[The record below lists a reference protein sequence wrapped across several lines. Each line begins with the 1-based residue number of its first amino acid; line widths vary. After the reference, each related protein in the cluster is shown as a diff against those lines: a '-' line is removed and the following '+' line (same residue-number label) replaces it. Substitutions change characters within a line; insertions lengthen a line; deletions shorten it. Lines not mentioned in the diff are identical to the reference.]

1 MVDLSLIPDAKTL
14 DDQITAVIQGHKQYD
29 QNPSEEAEESRDA
42 ARRELAASSRGLNKY
57 IEHKL
62 LSLEKDY
69 ERCRKVHRRLK
80 ELNPDASYFEHFVV
94 SGLAD
99 AKMIGDNDLI
109 NLSRQSLRV
118 LATLERKDT
127 NFAEQL
133 RQTEST
139 IDTVLAEIPDLRMKK
154 IADGHGKAAQMV
166 TAQSTSPPTR

>member
-1 MVDLSLIPDAKTL
+1 
-14 DDQITAVIQGHKQYD
+14 
-29 QNPSEEAEESRDA
+29 
-42 ARRELAASSRGLNKY
+42 
-57 IEHKL
+57 
-62 LSLEKDY
+62 
-69 ERCRKVHRRLK
+69 
-80 ELNPDASYFEHFVV
+80 
-94 SGLAD
+94 
-99 AKMIGDNDLI
+99 MIGDNDLI

-166 TAQSTSPPTR
+166 TAQIHLPTDTIILNYNPMIQRSR